1 MRPRTA
7 AVLTAVTL
15 LPLTACFAGPT
26 TTDELRYQIDQPV
39 TALVIDARAAAVAI
53 AVGDGPVTVTEEHRY
68 SRGKPSTAYEVQGQT
83 LRLTESGCG
92 DDNVRCEIHYRIRM
106 PKTMS
111 AEISAQAGAV
121 QVDGLA
127 GNLQVTTE
135 AGAVEGRGLTSD
147 EVHVKT
153 EAGGAT
159 LEFAQPPAL
168 VQTTTSLGAVDL
180 HLPGS
185 TSYAVD
191 VQTEVGSNRV
201 DVDRDP
207 ASAHRITVRTEVGA
221 VRIVR
226 LP

>member
-39 TALVIDARAAAVAI
+39 TALVIDARAAA
-53 AVGDGPVTVTEEHRY
+53 VTVTEEHRY

-147 EVHVKT
+147 EVHV
-153 EAGGAT
+153 
-159 LEFAQPPAL
+159 
-168 VQTTTSLGAVDL
+168 
-180 HLPGS
+180 
-185 TSYAVD
+185 
-191 VQTEVGSNRV
+191 
-201 DVDRDP
+201 
-207 ASAHRITVRTEVGA
+207 
-221 VRIVR
+221 
-226 LP
+226 